1 MTKKILFKDLERG
14 KSFLFN
20 GAYAIKVD
28 DRRILVTRF
37 GADGFIEMD
46 EMEVLEI
53 SEEEND
59 V

>member
-1 MTKKILFKDLERG
+1 MKILFKDLDRG

-28 DRRILVTRF
+28 DKKILVTRF
-37 GADGFIEMD
+37 GSDGFIEFNQD
-46 EMEVLEI
+46 EELEI
-53 SEEEND
+53 SEDEND

>member
-1 MTKKILFKDLERG
+1 MKILFRDLERG

-28 DRRILVTRF
+28 DRRILVSRF

-46 EMEVLEI
+46 EMEVLEL
-53 SEEEND
+53 EEDEDNG